1 MAYGVVII
9 EFSGCFYNKE
19 QIGVEKWTEEDLRFL
34 SHSLTEDK
42 DNTTQQARATQ
53 NLINID

>member
-34 SHSLTEDK
+34 FLFLDRGQRQH
-42 DNTTQQARATQ
+42 NTTSKSNTEF
-53 NLINID
+53 N